1 MTIVPLILRG
11 TIITGAVA
19 TFVAL
24 SYVYPAF
31 SSSEICAR
39 MDLECHVVTPFQP
52 SAAQMEPVSAVHH
65 VPDSTERTLAID
77 GIPFSRY
84 WLLGDE
90 QTYVFHPSKFGEYV
104 LSNVKNESFR
114 QNLPLLTARIAVDLP
129 NGSLAFYYPNHYPLN
144 RMRGPDLMYS
154 AYGQASI
161 LQAYLRFHLLQ
172 DTGESLHLLK
182 SVRDAMFFPY
192 ERGGV
197 DLGVAQLE
205 LPLFRS
211 NPEIILN
218 GWLHALLVL
227 ANYAFV
233 MDDRNVSDYVRRN
246 LQFFAK
252 YHKVW
257 YDDDRNIS
265 RYSDTSPHRVTARVS
280 SIDQSFW
287 VIYRSKVTELKNY
300 IVSPVVDLENEY
312 SAFDVRI
319 NHLNTK
325 NRLITMSITC
335 SGLFDTLLVSDE
347 PFGPLRIR
355 GGGYDPVRAT
365 PSATGRWHNL
375 KPHENGRYVCRLSF
389 GEGRRVDM
397 RIPDKFRQ
405 ERRSQLL
412 PFISSCSSHAIG
424 DTLSL

>member
-1 MTIVPLILRG
+1 MSVR
-11 TIITGAVA
+11 
-19 TFVAL
+19 
-24 SYVYPAF
+24 
-31 SSSEICAR
+31 
-39 MDLECHVVTPFQP
+39 DL
-52 SAAQMEPVSAVHH
+52 
-65 VPDSTERTLAID
+65 
-77 GIPFSRY
+77 
-84 WLLGDE
+84 
-90 QTYVFHPSKFGEYV
+90 HP
-104 LSNVKNESFR
+104 
-114 QNLPLLTARIAVDLP
+114 
-129 NGSLAFYYPNHYPLN
+129 
-144 RMRGPDLMYS
+144 
-154 AYGQASI
+154 YGQASI